1 MLTAQRWRAIAV
13 ALAAALAV
21 VLGGI
26 AVLASA
32 RVAALLLTLLV
43 LILALFLY
51 REIERAAR
59 LRARNANVE
68 QLLAQTTNNLERAQ
82 ATDTM
87 TRLSNRLR
95 FFERLESEFRR
106 STRYG
111 RPLAC
116 IMLDLDRFTWIN
128 EQYGEHFGDSV
139 LIQFAALLA
148 QDLRDV
154 DLAVRYEGE
163 TFAVLMPETS
173 AAQAVAVAERL
184 RLVLKEH
191 IFSNG
196 VVACSLNA
204 SFGVAGLPN
213 ARITRL
219 DDLVHHANQALAE
232 AKRRGRDRVVLDG
245 TPGEVAAPEASVQPE
260 A

>member
-1 MLTAQRWRAIAV
+1 MTPRRWRAVAVAVLASLAV
-13 ALAAALAV
+13 ALGV
-21 VLGGI
+21 VS
-26 AVLASA
+26 VLASA
-32 RVAALLLTLLV
+32 RLAAGLLTLLV
-43 LILALFLY
+43 VTLALLLY
-51 REIERAAR
+51 RELERAAS
-59 LRARNANVE
+59 LRARNVNVE
-68 QLLAQTTNNLERAQ
+68 KLLAQTASNLERAQ
-82 ATDTM
+82 TTDTM
-87 TRLSNRLR
+87 TRLSNRMR
-95 FFERLESEFRR
+95 FFERLQAEFRR

-116 IMLDLDRFTWIN
+116 IMLDLDRFAWIN

-163 TFAVLMPETS
+163 TFALLMPETT
-173 AAQAVAVAERL
+173 AMQAVAVAERL
-184 RLVLKEH
+184 RIILKEH

-204 SFGVAGLPN
+204 SFGVAGLPD

-219 DDLVHHANQALAE
+219 DDLVHRASQALAE
-232 AKRRGRDRVVLDG
+232 AKRRGRDRVFLD
-245 TPGEVAAPEASVQPE
+245 TSPTAAVEHEASIQPE
-260 A
+260 P